1 MKFLWKTETE
11 GVNSGRAWIETN
23 KVLLKRGKS
32 ISRASIIFFLQDM
45 VDAGFLEYTMGTGKG
60 GHHRIYVPLY
70 TETEFKEQISKRF
83 MEKLLES
90 FPDEAYSAMTK
101 IMSDKS
107 GAGKAEKKGHPGP
120 QT

>member
-1 MKFLWKTETE
+1 MKFLWKIGTE

-60 GHHRIYVPLY
+60 GHHRIYVPIY
-70 TETEFKEQISKRF
+70 TETEFKEQISKRI

-90 FPDEAYSAMTK
+90 FPDEAYSAMIK
-101 IMSDKS
+101 LISDK
-107 GAGKAEKKGHPGP
+107 GNTVVPEERGHPGP